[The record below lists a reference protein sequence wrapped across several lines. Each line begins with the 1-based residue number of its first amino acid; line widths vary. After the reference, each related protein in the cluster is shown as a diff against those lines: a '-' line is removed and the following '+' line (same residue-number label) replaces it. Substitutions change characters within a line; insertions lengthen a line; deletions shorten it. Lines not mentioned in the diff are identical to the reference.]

1 VERETDHCYKTSTLQ
16 TEVAHSPKIWVPQ
29 SIDMLCYQNPKSHT
43 QNNSDF
49 FSNKVVQ
56 IKVSMV
62 ALNQQYQHKKNFR
75 TKADE
80 EYTRS
85 QFFVTLC
92 NNTREV
98 LVIMLHC
105 L

>member
-1 VERETDHCYKTSTLQ
+1 MDQCYKTSTLQ
-16 TEVAHSPKIWVPQ
+16 TEVAHSPKIWVPPA
-29 SIDMLCYQNPKSHT
+29 IDMLCYQNPKSHT

-62 ALNQQYQHKKNFR
+62 ALNQQYQHNKKFR

-80 EYTRS
+80 KYTRN
-85 QFFVTLC
+85 QFLVTLR
-92 NNTREV
+92 NYT
-98 LVIMLHC
+98 
-105 L
+105 